1 MSIFISNFVPISTG
15 KSQVMYI
22 SHYPESVPSSML
34 STGIM
39 VDELPAINIPEN
51 HGISGLFINETTKEL
66 WYEYAEI
73 PPSKVELLEKSQSE
87 QDALLMLLLLGG
99 A

>member
-1 MSIFISNFVPISTG
+1 MPIFISNFVHVSTE
-15 KSQVMYI
+15 KSEVMYI

-34 STGIM
+34 SKGIL
-39 VDELPAINIPEN
+39 VDELPQINIPEN
-51 HGISGLFINETTKEL
+51 HGMSGLFINETTKEL
-66 WYEYAEI
+66 WYEYSEI
-73 PPSKVELLEKSQSE
+73 PPDKIQALEKSQAD